1 MRRKALRG
9 EEAPERN
16 LSESLIVK
24 LRKGDGFL
32 RDPTLAA
39 SPPFDRCVSA
49 RLARHVISRVIV
61 LLPPHTHAH
70 THTQATPRAH
80 QNRCVKECVYDKQ
93 VMGPHAT
100 IYMPHLLRSQHNT
113 AAEWHSL

>member
-49 RLARHVISRVIV
+49 RLAGHVISRVIV

-70 THTQATPRAH
+70 THSGHPEGTS
-80 QNRCVKECVYDKQ
+80 EQ
-93 VMGPHAT
+93 VCEGVC
-100 IYMPHLLRSQHNT
+100 L
-113 AAEWHSL
+113 